1 MQLCLLKVWNIQIRM
16 MRIRNK
22 LLLTANG
29 LLSLLLSLLG
39 FSGCSSEGSDM
50 YGQPYATFQING
62 KVTDAQGKPLGHK
75 RIMVRNLSYGEE
87 GAYRM
92 SDTLLTNREGSYLWN
107 RRISILNG
115 KLRVVCQDPADQF
128 KADSAEV
135 EIKLTKKG
143 EGSWNMG
150 SGSQTV
156 NFELQ
161 KKD

>member
-1 MQLCLLKVWNIQIRM
+1 MI
-16 MRIRNK
+16 RIRNK

-39 FSGCSSEGSDM
+39 FSGCSSEGPDM
-50 YGQPYATFQING
+50 YGEPYATFQING
-62 KVTDAQGKPLGHK
+62 KVTDAQGKPLEQK
-75 RIMVRNLSYGEE
+75 WIMVRNLNYGEE

-107 RRISILNG
+107 RRISNLSG
-115 KLRVVCQDPADQF
+115 KLRVVCQDPANQF
-128 KADSAEV
+128 KADSTEV
-135 EIKLTKKG
+135 EIKLTEKG

-150 SGSQTV
+150 SGSQTI

-161 KKD
+161 KKN